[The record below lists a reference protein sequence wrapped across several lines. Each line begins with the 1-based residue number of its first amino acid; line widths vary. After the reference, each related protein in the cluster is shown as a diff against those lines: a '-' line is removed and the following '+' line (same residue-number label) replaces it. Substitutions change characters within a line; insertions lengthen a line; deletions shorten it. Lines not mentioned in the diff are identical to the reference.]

1 MVDFKNCDI
10 ILSINKSYGLIQPYK
25 LQVTRNVFKQN
36 ILEERKNK
44 INKIL
49 NKILNKIIKK

>member
-10 ILSINKSYGLIQPYK
+10 ILSINKSYGLVQPYK
-25 LQVTRNVFKQN
+25 LQVTRNVFKHN
-36 ILEERKNK
+36 ILEERRNK

-49 NKILNKIIKK
+49 NKIKNND